1 MKVRNDFV
9 TNSSSSSYIICFARI
24 ADEGKAREII
34 KKYRLNVLNADGV
47 NGKKNS
53 YGDLGAYWCEAVIYS
68 VGSVLKKHPDDS
80 YIIIED
86 WNDAYYDEDGEPIY
100 DDCFEM
106 DDAISEITAENGFSD
121 IETAYGEVR
130 NG

>member
-24 ADEGKAREII
+24 ADEDKAREII
-34 KKYRLNVLNADGV
+34 KKHRLNVLNADGV
-47 NGKKNS
+47 NGEKNS
-53 YGDLGAYWCEAVIYS
+53 YGDLGADWCAAVIYG
-68 VGSVLKKHPDDS
+68 VDSVLKKYPDDS

-121 IETAYGEVR
+121 IETAYGEGR